1 MYYEPLAARSRYF
14 KESEGGQQT
23 MCKIWEEV
31 RNEGIEQGIEQGMT
45 QSKMEA
51 AKNLINMGILTYEQ
65 IAQAQGLPIETV
77 KSLAKEVKGA

>member
-31 RNEGIEQGIEQGMT
+31 RNEGIEQGMT